1 MIANISDD
9 RMIFVDETGINLH
22 TNHEFGYAP
31 SGLTPRIS
39 VPANKGINISCLVAI
54 SISGVVNF
62 MIQDGAITGDVFRDF
77 MRHIS
82 ETNSNTSTVFIMDNA
97 RIHKARNVSTFIQE
111 SNIRIEYLPPYSPQ
125 LNPIEEYFSHLK
137 KLIRARKTT
146 NTTRD

>member
-22 TNHEFGYAP
+22 TNHDFGYSP

-39 VPANKGINISCLVAI
+39 VPANKEINISCLVAI
-54 SISGVVNF
+54 SISGVVNSV
-62 MIQDGAITGDVFRDF
+62 IQDGAITGDVFRDF

-97 RIHKARNVSTFIQE
+97 RIHKV
-111 SNIRIEYLPPYSPQ
+111 
-125 LNPIEEYFSHLK
+125 
-137 KLIRARKTT
+137 
-146 NTTRD
+146 